1 MRITIRKKPEDT
13 APGSI
18 ASRPH
23 TNYFADRSQRWWA
36 TVGISTLFAL
46 VLLAQ
51 LKSLFGSAPV
61 VEVAAPSENKQLAM
75 YADTQH
81 PLANLGSDYDRFT
94 EADSSQKLDLIFQSL
109 ERFDYWLKPRLNTAI
124 GDALA
129 KESLRMQTFAQ
140 KESNSGNYASTD
152 ALNLF
157 DFSGCLAKLPGDR
170 CVLLRYAGEG
180 IAQYAK
186 GAEVGDVYEMNNGY
200 LRMRAAL
207 LALGDFSIHSNS
219 KQDIPLNALANYRA
233 AMYLALQYSPA
244 AIAPV
249 EVTMPNTFGATTPA
263 EGLEQAY
270 PQTKSTEPVNTEEK

>member
-1 MRITIRKKPEDT
+1 MRITTRRQPEDT
-13 APGSI
+13 AHLPTAPKHRS
-18 ASRPH
+18 
-23 TNYFADRSQRWWA
+23 NYFADRSQRWWA
-36 TVGISTLFAL
+36 TVGVSTLFTL

-51 LKSLFGSAPV
+51 LKSLFGSAPT

-124 GDALA
+124 GGALA

-140 KESNSGNYASTD
+140 KEANSGNYASTD

-157 DFSGCLAKLPGDR
+157 DFSGCLSKLPGDR

-180 IAQYAK
+180 IAQYAR
-186 GAEVGDVYEMNNGY
+186 GSEAGDVYEMNNGY

-207 LALGDFSIHSNS
+207 LALGDFSISSNS

-270 PQTKSTEPVNTEEK
+270 PQTKSTEPTSTEEK